1 MKRSMYAL
9 PDAGLVPDD
18 RLATWVLSMAAA
30 LDFIGGVRL

>member
-18 RLATWVLSMAAA
+18 RLATWVFGDGRRA
-30 LDFIGGVRL
+30 